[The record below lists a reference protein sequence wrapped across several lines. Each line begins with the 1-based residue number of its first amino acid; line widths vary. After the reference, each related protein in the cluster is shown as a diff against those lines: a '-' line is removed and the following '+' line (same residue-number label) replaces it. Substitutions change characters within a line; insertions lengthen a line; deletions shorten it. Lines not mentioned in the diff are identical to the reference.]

1 MKWILI
7 VISVL
12 LLVPCLSESIQSKVD
27 SATQQAVINY
37 LEQQLPTFGG
47 GKNFVAFDFFGQS
60 THGKT
65 NKVYG
70 YCDRQSFAL
79 VDNQVLER
87 SGGLSPMVVLVE
99 QTEEG
104 PKVTAYNEPEP
115 GGLFLPSV
123 KQMFPRRF
131 QEIAGNLPEDRQKV
145 LEKQIRTRVLSY
157 FADKVKERGTLKKQ
171 KPSNLTD
178 PHKHKEDIYSC
189 LNLEAPYRQIYIQPN
204 PAKVSRTGG
213 GKPLGSPDGRIAG
226 WTASGGDFDLYF
238 EDDQTHTVYGI
249 GNKTNK
255 SQSNLAWKGDHI
267 LVFDQ
272 INGVNRIGDW
282 ETEGVQY
289 GVHIELDAEKR
300 EIIWAVP
307 FGVLGFP
314 KKQ

>member
-7 VISVL
+7 VLSAI
-12 LLVPCLSESIQSKVD
+12 LLVPRLSEGIDSKVD
-27 SATQQAVINY
+27 SATQQAVIDY
-37 LEQQLPTFGG
+37 LEQHLPTYGN
-47 GKNFVAFDFFGQS
+47 GKNFVAFDFFGKS
-60 THGKT
+60 THGKIT
-65 NKVYG
+65 KMYG
-70 YCDRQSFAL
+70 FCAQQSFAV
-79 VDNQVLER
+79 VDNQVLEK
-87 SGGLSPMVVLVE
+87 SGTWGPKVVYVT
-99 QTEEG
+99 QIDSG
-104 PKVTAYNEPEP
+104 PKVTGYKEAEN
-115 GGLFLPSV
+115 GGEYWPSI
-123 KQMFPRRF
+123 KKMFPQRF
-131 QEIAGNLPEDRQKV
+131 WKIALDLPEKRRKV
-145 LEKQIRTRVLSY
+145 LDEQTRFRVLSY
-157 FADKVKERGTLKKQ
+157 FVDKVKEGKTLRKQ

-178 PHKHKEDIYSC
+178 PHKHKEDIYSY

-213 GKPLGSPDGRIAG
+213 GKPLDSPDGRFAV
-226 WTASGGDFDLYF
+226 WTASDGDFDLYF
-238 EDDQTHTVYGI
+238 EDTQTHTVYGI

-255 SQSNLAWKGDHI
+255 SQSNLAWKRDHI

-314 KKQ
+314 QKQ